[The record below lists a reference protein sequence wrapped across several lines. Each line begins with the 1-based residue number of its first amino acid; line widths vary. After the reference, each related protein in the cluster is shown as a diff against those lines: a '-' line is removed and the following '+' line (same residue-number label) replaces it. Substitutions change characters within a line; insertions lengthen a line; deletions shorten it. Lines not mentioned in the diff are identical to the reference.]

1 VFLKGGAGGFVFR
14 QLGQGG
20 DVMKRLAG
28 IVAAASIA
36 FAGGAFAQAPIDFT
50 KIEIKTVD
58 LGNKTYRLEGQG
70 GNITVAVGTDGMIVV
85 DSQFAP
91 LYDKIKAAIAAIS
104 PLPVKYLITTH
115 YHGDH
120 TGGVE
125 RFQNDGAIGVA
136 QDNIRV
142 RLAAGTVNGVT
153 GNKTPPR
160 PETGIP
166 KQTYIG
172 GTITIEAGGRKA
184 LLTHVNNAHTDGDT
198 FVYFADANVLATGD
212 LLSNTKRYQS
222 IDFANGGDIRGV
234 IKAMDAM
241 LAVSNADTKV
251 VTGHGPPATRADI
264 AEYRAMLVAVNERIE
279 KMFNEGKTEEE
290 VLAARPLKD
299 IDEKW
304 AANDTAALAFTK
316 MVYNSYKRS

>member
-1 VFLKGGAGGFVFR
+1 MR
-14 QLGQGG
+14 
-20 DVMKRLAG
+20 RLAG
-28 IVAAASIA
+28 IVAAASISL
-36 FAGGAFAQAPIDFT
+36 AGNAFAQAPIDFT

-58 LGNKTYRLEGQG
+58 LGNKTFRLEGQG
-70 GNITVAVGTDGMIVV
+70 GNITVAVGTDGLIVV

-91 LYDKIKAAIAAIS
+91 LYDKIKTAIAAIS

-142 RLAAGTVNGVT
+142 RLAAGTVNGIT
-153 GNKTPPR
+153 GNRTAPR
-160 PETGIP
+160 AEAGIP
-166 KQTYIG
+166 KQTYVG
-172 GTITIEAGGRKA
+172 GTITVEAGGRKA
-184 LLTHVNNAHTDGDT
+184 TLTHVNNAHTDGDT

-212 LLSNTKRYQS
+212 LMSNTKRYQS

-234 IKAMDAM
+234 IRAMDAM
-241 LAVSNADTKV
+241 LKVSNADTRV

-264 AEYRAMLVAVNERIE
+264 EAYRAMLVTANERVE
-279 KMFNEGKTEEE
+279 KLFNEGKTEEE

-299 IDEKW
+299 LDEKW

-316 MVYNSYKRS
+316 MVYNSYRRS

>member
-1 VFLKGGAGGFVFR
+1 
-14 QLGQGG
+14 
-20 DVMKRLAG
+20 MKRVAG
-28 IVAAASIA
+28 LVAAATIA
-36 FAGGAFAQAPIDFT
+36 FAGSAFAQASIDFT
-50 KIEIKTVD
+50 KTEMKTID
-58 LGNKTYRLEGQG
+58 LGNKTYRLEGAG
-70 GNITVAVGTDGMIVV
+70 GNITVAVGADGLIVV
-85 DSQFAP
+85 DSQYAP
-91 LYDKIKAAIAAIS
+91 LYDKIKAAITAIS

-125 RFQNDGAIGVA
+125 RFQGDGATGVA

-142 RLAAGTVNGVT
+142 RLAAGTTNGIT

-160 PETGIP
+160 PEAGIP
-166 KQTYIG
+166 KQTYVG
-172 GTITIEAGGRKA
+172 GNIAIETGGRKA

-212 LLSNTKRYQS
+212 LMSNTKRYQS

-241 LAVSNADTKV
+241 LAVTNGDTKV
-251 VTGHGPPATRADI
+251 VTGHGGPATRADI
-264 AEYRAMLVAVNERIE
+264 AEYKAMLVIANERVE
-279 KMFNEGKTEEE
+279 KLFNDGKSEEE
-290 VLAARPLKD
+290 VMAARPLKD
-299 IDEKW
+299 LDEKW
-304 AANDTAALAFTK
+304 AQNDTAALAFLK

>member
-1 VFLKGGAGGFVFR
+1 MSK
-14 QLGQGG
+14 
-20 DVMKRLAG
+20 LAK
-28 IVAAASIA
+28 IVVAAASIA
-36 FAGGAFAQAPIDFT
+36 CGGNAYAQQPIDFAN
-50 KIEIKTVD
+50 IAIKTID
-58 LGNKTYRLEGQG
+58 LGKNTWRLEGAG
-70 GNITVAVGTDGMIVV
+70 GNITVAVGTDGLIVV
-85 DSQFAP
+85 DSQYAP
-91 LYDKIKAAIAAIS
+91 LYDKIKAAITAIS
-104 PLPVKYLITTH
+104 PLPVKYVITTH

-142 RLAAGTVNGVT
+142 RLAAGTTNGIT

-160 PETGIP
+160 VEAGIP
-166 KQTYIG
+166 KQTYVG
-172 GTITIEAGGRKA
+172 GSITVETGGRKA

-212 LLSNTKRYQS
+212 LMSNTKRFQS

-241 LAVSNADTKV
+241 LAVANGETKV
-251 VTGHGPPATRADI
+251 VTGHGPPATRDDI
-264 AEYRAMLVAVNERIE
+264 AAYKAMLLIAHERVE
-279 KMFNEGKTEEE
+279 KLFNEGKSEED

-299 IDEKW
+299 LDEKW
-304 AANDTAALAFTK
+304 AANDTAAAAFLK

>member
-1 VFLKGGAGGFVFR
+1 MGRMAGI
-14 QLGQGG
+14 
-20 DVMKRLAG
+20 
-28 IVAAASIA
+28 IVAAATVA
-36 FAGGAFAQAPIDFT
+36 FAGSAFAQQPIDFT
-50 KIEIKTVD
+50 QVGIKTID
-58 LGNKTYRLEGQG
+58 LGKDTYRLEGAG
-70 GNITVAVGTDGMIVV
+70 GNITVAVGSDGLIVV

-91 LYDKIKAAIAAIS
+91 LYDKIKAAITAIS

-142 RLAAGTVNGVT
+142 RLAAGTINGIT
-153 GNKTPPR
+153 GNKTAPR
-160 PETGIP
+160 PEAGIP
-166 KQTYIG
+166 KRTYIG
-172 GTITIEAGGRKA
+172 GSTSIETGGRKA

-234 IKAMDAM
+234 IKAMDAL
-241 LAVSNADTKV
+241 LAVANGDTKV
-251 VTGHGPPATRADI
+251 VTGHGRPATRADI
-264 AEYRAMLVAVNERIE
+264 EEYKAMLLVAHERVE
-279 KMFNEGKTEEE
+279 KLFNDGKSEEE
-290 VLAARPLKD
+290 VMAAQPLKD
-299 IDEKW
+299 LDAKW
-304 AANDTAALAFTK
+304 AANETAAAAFLK

>member
-1 VFLKGGAGGFVFR
+1 MGRIAAVL
-14 QLGQGG
+14 
-20 DVMKRLAG
+20 
-28 IVAAASIA
+28 VAVASTAFAASA
-36 FAGGAFAQAPIDFT
+36 YAQQPIDFAQVG
-50 KIEIKTVD
+50 IKTVE
-58 LGNKTYRLEGQG
+58 LGQNTYRLEGAG
-70 GNITVAVGTDGMIVV
+70 GNITVAVGTDGIIVV
-85 DSQFAP
+85 DSQYAP
-91 LYDKIKAAIAAIS
+91 LYEKIKSAIAAIS

-142 RLAAGTVNGVT
+142 RLAAGTINGVT

-160 PETGIP
+160 AEAGIP

-172 GTITIEAGGRKA
+172 GTITVETGGRKA

-241 LAVSNADTKV
+241 LAVANAETKV
-251 VTGHGPPATRADI
+251 VTGHGAPATRSDI
-264 AEYRAMLVAVNERIE
+264 AEYKAMLVVAHERIE
-279 KMFNEGKTEEE
+279 KLFNDGKSEAE

-299 IDEKW
+299 LDEKW
-304 AANDTAALAFTK
+304 AANDTAAAAFLK
-316 MVYNSYKRS
+316 MVYNSYRRS

>member
-1 VFLKGGAGGFVFR
+1 MKKIAIVFAAFLACAG
-14 QLGQGG
+14 
-20 DVMKRLAG
+20 
-28 IVAAASIA
+28 VAH
-36 FAGGAFAQAPIDFT
+36 AQQPIDFAQ
-50 KIEIKTVD
+50 IGIKTID
-58 LGNKTYRLEGQG
+58 LGKSTYRLEGAG
-70 GNITVAVGTDGMIVV
+70 GNITVAVGSDGIIVV

-91 LYDKIKAAIAAIS
+91 LYDKIKAAIAAVS

-125 RFQNDGAIGVA
+125 RFQADGATGVA

-142 RLAAGTVNGVT
+142 RLAAGTTNGIT
-153 GNKTPPR
+153 GAKTPPR
-160 PETGIP
+160 PEGGIP
-166 KQTYIG
+166 KQTYVG
-172 GTITIEAGGRKA
+172 GSTTIETGGRKA

-212 LLSNTKRYQS
+212 LMSNTKRYQS

-234 IKAMDAM
+234 IKAMDAL
-241 LAVSNADTKV
+241 LAASNAETKV

-264 AEYRAMLVAVNERIE
+264 EEYKAMLVIANERVE
-279 KMFNEGKTEEE
+279 KLFNEGKSEAD
-290 VLAARPLKD
+290 VMAASPLKD
-299 IDEKW
+299 LDAKW
-304 AANDTAALAFTK
+304 AANDTAAAAFLK

>member
-1 VFLKGGAGGFVFR
+1 
-14 QLGQGG
+14 
-20 DVMKRLAG
+20 M
-28 IVAAASIA
+28 
-36 FAGGAFAQAPIDFT
+36 
-50 KIEIKTVD
+50 
-58 LGNKTYRLEGQG
+58 
-70 GNITVAVGTDGMIVV
+70 
-85 DSQFAP
+85 
-91 LYDKIKAAIAAIS
+91 
-104 PLPVKYLITTH
+104 KYLITTH

-142 RLAAGTVNGVT
+142 RLAAGTTNGIT

-160 PETGIP
+160 PEAGIP

-172 GTITIEAGGRKA
+172 GTMTVETGGRKA

-212 LLSNTKRYQS
+212 LMSNTKRYQS

-241 LAVSNADTKV
+241 LAVANARDEGRHRPRRAGDARRHRRIQGDAGDRARAGGETV
-251 VTGHGPPATRADI
+251 QRRQERRGGAGRPAAEGPR
-264 AEYRAMLVAVNERIE
+264 R
-279 KMFNEGKTEEE
+279 E
-290 VLAARPLKD
+290 VGRRTTPRPR
-299 IDEKW
+299 
-304 AANDTAALAFTK
+304 
-316 MVYNSYKRS
+316 RS

>member
-1 VFLKGGAGGFVFR
+1 MAAI
-14 QLGQGG
+14 
-20 DVMKRLAG
+20 M
-28 IVAAASIA
+28 VAAATAA
-36 FAGGAFAQAPIDFT
+36 FSPSAYAQQPIDFT
-50 KIEIKTVD
+50 QVGIKTID
-58 LGNKTYRLEGQG
+58 LGKNTYRLEGAG
-70 GNITVAVGTDGMIVV
+70 GNITVAVASDGIIVV

-91 LYDKIKAAIAAIS
+91 LYDKIKAAITAIS
-104 PLPVKYLITTH
+104 PLPVKFVVTTH

-136 QDNIRV
+136 QDNIRI
-142 RLAAGTVNGVT
+142 RLAAGTINGIT

-160 PETGIP
+160 PEAGIP

-172 GTITIEAGGRKA
+172 GSTTVETGGRKA

-241 LAVSNADTKV
+241 LKISNADTKV
-251 VTGHGPPATRADI
+251 VTGHGGPATRADI
-264 AEYRAMLVAVNERIE
+264 EEYKAMLITANERVE
-279 KMFNEGKTEEE
+279 KLVNEGKSEEE
-290 VLAARPLKD
+290 VMAAQPLKD
-299 IDEKW
+299 LDAKW
-304 AANDTAALAFTK
+304 AQNDTAAAAFLK

>member
-1 VFLKGGAGGFVFR
+1 MFGCAIDKQWRG
-14 QLGQGG
+14 
-20 DVMKRLAG
+20 VMRRFASVV
-28 IVAAASIA
+28 VAALSVA
-36 FAGGAFAQAPIDFT
+36 FAGSASAQQSIDFAQIG
-50 KIEIKTVD
+50 IKTID
-58 LGNKTYRLEGQG
+58 LGKNTYRLEGAG
-70 GNITVAVGTDGMIVV
+70 GNITVAVGADGLILV
-85 DSQFAP
+85 DSQYAP
-91 LYDKIKAAIAAIS
+91 LYEKIKAALTAIS

-120 TGGVE
+120 SGGVE
-125 RFQNDGAIGVA
+125 RFQTDGATAVG

-142 RLAAGTVNGVT
+142 RLAAGTTNGIT

-160 PETGIP
+160 AEAGIP
-166 KQTYIG
+166 KQTYVG
-172 GTITIEAGGRKA
+172 GTITVETGGRKA

-212 LLSNTKRYQS
+212 LMSNTKRYQS

-241 LAVSNADTKV
+241 LAVSNGETKV
-251 VTGHGPPATRADI
+251 VTGHGPPATRTDI
-264 AEYRAMLVAVNERIE
+264 ADYKAMLVTANERVE
-279 KMFNEGKTEEE
+279 KLFNEGKSEAD

-299 IDEKW
+299 LDEKW
-304 AANDTAALAFTK
+304 AANDTAAAAFLK

>member
-1 VFLKGGAGGFVFR
+1 MARIAGV
-14 QLGQGG
+14 
-20 DVMKRLAG
+20 
-28 IVAAASIA
+28 IVAAAWIA
-36 FAGGAFAQAPIDFT
+36 FSGGALAQQPIDFT
-50 KIEIKTVD
+50 RVGIKTVD
-58 LGNKTYRLEGQG
+58 LGNNTYRLEGAG
-70 GNITVAVGTDGMIVV
+70 GNITVAVGSDGIIVV

-91 LYDKIKAAIAAIS
+91 VYDKIKAAIAGIS

-153 GNKTPPR
+153 GNRTPPR
-160 PETGIP
+160 AEAGIP

-172 GTITIEAGGRKA
+172 GTITVETGGRKA

-212 LLSNTKRYQS
+212 LLNNTKRYQS

-234 IKAMDAM
+234 IKAIDTM
-241 LAVSNADTKV
+241 LAVANGETKV

-264 AEYRAMLVAVNERIE
+264 AEYKAMLVTAHERIE
-279 KMFNEGKTEEE
+279 KLFNEGKSEAE

-299 IDEKW
+299 LDEKW
-304 AANDTAALAFTK
+304 AANDTAALAFLK
-316 MVYNSYKRS
+316 MVYNSYRRS

>member
-1 VFLKGGAGGFVFR
+1 
-14 QLGQGG
+14 
-20 DVMKRLAG
+20 M
-28 IVAAASIA
+28 
-36 FAGGAFAQAPIDFT
+36 
-50 KIEIKTVD
+50 
-58 LGNKTYRLEGQG
+58 
-70 GNITVAVGTDGMIVV
+70 
-85 DSQFAP
+85 
-91 LYDKIKAAIAAIS
+91 
-104 PLPVKYLITTH
+104 KYLITTH

-142 RLAAGTVNGVT
+142 RLAAGTINGVT

-160 PETGIP
+160 PEAGIP

-172 GTITIEAGGRKA
+172 GTITIETGGRKA

-241 LAVSNADTKV
+241 LAVANAETKV
-251 VTGHGPPATRADI
+251 VTGHGAPATRADI
-264 AEYRAMLVAVNERIE
+264 AEYKAMLVVAHERIE
-279 KMFNEGKTEEE
+279 KLFNEGRSEAE

-299 IDEKW
+299 LDEKW
-304 AANDTAALAFTK
+304 AANDTAAAAFLK
-316 MVYNSYKRS
+316 MVYNSYRRS

>member
-1 VFLKGGAGGFVFR
+1 MCR
-14 QLGQGG
+14 QFPPAIKKERRG
-20 DVMKRLAG
+20 VMGR
-28 IVAAASIA
+28 IAAALVAVASTA
-36 FAGGAFAQAPIDFT
+36 FAASAYAQQPIDFAQVG
-50 KIEIKTVD
+50 IKTVE
-58 LGNKTYRLEGQG
+58 LGQNTYRLEGAG
-70 GNITVAVGTDGMIVV
+70 GNITVAVGTDGIIIV
-85 DSQFAP
+85 DSQYAP
-91 LYDKIKAAIAAIS
+91 LYEKIKSAIAAIS

-153 GNKTPPR
+153 GNRTPPR
-160 PETGIP
+160 TEAGIP

-172 GTITIEAGGRKA
+172 GTITVETGGRKA

-234 IKAMDAM
+234 IKAMDVM
-241 LAVSNADTKV
+241 LAVANAETKV

-264 AEYRAMLVAVNERIE
+264 AEYKAMLVIAHERIE
-279 KMFNEGKTEEE
+279 KLFNEGKSEGE

-299 IDEKW
+299 LDEKW
-304 AANDTAALAFTK
+304 AANDTAAAAFLK
-316 MVYNSYKRS
+316 MVYNSYRRS

>member
-1 VFLKGGAGGFVFR
+1 MRRMAAI
-14 QLGQGG
+14 
-20 DVMKRLAG
+20 M
-28 IVAAASIA
+28 VAAATAA
-36 FAGGAFAQAPIDFT
+36 FSTSAYAQQPIDFT
-50 KIEIKTVD
+50 QVGIKTID
-58 LGNKTYRLEGQG
+58 LGKSTYRLEGAG
-70 GNITVAVGTDGMIVV
+70 GNITVAVASDGIIVV

-91 LYDKIKAAIAAIS
+91 LYDKIKAAITAIS
-104 PLPVKYLITTH
+104 PLPVKFVVTTH

-136 QDNIRV
+136 QDNIRI
-142 RLAAGTVNGVT
+142 RLAAGTINGIT

-160 PETGIP
+160 PEAGIP

-172 GTITIEAGGRKA
+172 GSTTVETGGRKA

-241 LAVSNADTKV
+241 LAVANGDTKV
-251 VTGHGPPATRADI
+251 VTGHGGPATRADI
-264 AEYRAMLVAVNERIE
+264 EEYKAMLLVAHERVE
-279 KMFNEGKTEEE
+279 KLFNEGKSEAE
-290 VLAARPLKD
+290 VMAAQPLKD
-299 IDEKW
+299 LDAKW
-304 AANDTAALAFTK
+304 AQNDTAAAAFLK

>member
-1 VFLKGGAGGFVFR
+1 
-14 QLGQGG
+14 
-20 DVMKRLAG
+20 MKRVAIVFAALVACAG
-28 IVAAASIA
+28 SVS
-36 FAGGAFAQAPIDFT
+36 AQQPIDFT
-50 KIEIKTVD
+50 QVGIKTID
-58 LGNKTYRLEGQG
+58 LGKNTYRLEGAG
-70 GNITVAVGTDGMIVV
+70 GNITVAVASDGIIVV
-85 DSQFAP
+85 DSQYEP
-91 LYDKIKAAIAAIS
+91 LYAKIKAAIAAIS
-104 PLPVKYLITTH
+104 QLPVKFVVTTH

-142 RLAAGTVNGVT
+142 RLAAGTINGIT

-160 PETGIP
+160 PEAGIP

-172 GTITIEAGGRKA
+172 GSTTVETGGRKA

-241 LAVSNADTKV
+241 LKISNADTKV
-251 VTGHGPPATRADI
+251 VTGHGGPATRADI
-264 AEYRAMLVAVNERIE
+264 EEYKAMLITANERVE
-279 KMFNEGKTEEE
+279 KLVNEGKSEEE
-290 VLAARPLKD
+290 VMAAQPLKD
-299 IDEKW
+299 LDAKW
-304 AANDTAALAFTK
+304 AQNGTAAAAFLK

>member
-1 VFLKGGAGGFVFR
+1 
-14 QLGQGG
+14 
-20 DVMKRLAG
+20 M
-28 IVAAASIA
+28 
-36 FAGGAFAQAPIDFT
+36 
-50 KIEIKTVD
+50 
-58 LGNKTYRLEGQG
+58 
-70 GNITVAVGTDGMIVV
+70 AVGSDGIIVV
-85 DSQFAP
+85 DSQYAP

-142 RLAAGTVNGVT
+142 RLAAGTINGIT

-160 PETGIP
+160 AEAGIP

-172 GTITIEAGGRKA
+172 GTTAVETGGRKA
-184 LLTHVNNAHTDGDT
+184 MLTHVNNAHTDGDT

-212 LLSNTKRYQS
+212 LMSNTKRYQS

-241 LAVSNADTKV
+241 LAVSNGETKV

-264 AEYRAMLVAVNERIE
+264 ADYKAMLVVANERIE
-279 KMFNEGKTEEE
+279 KLFNEGKSEEE

-299 IDEKW
+299 LDEKW
-304 AANDTAALAFTK
+304 AANDTAAAGVPEDGLQLVQAVVRGVRVPHT
-316 MVYNSYKRS
+316 MLPSTGRPSRMRPASS

>member
-1 VFLKGGAGGFVFR
+1 MGR
-14 QLGQGG
+14 
-20 DVMKRLAG
+20 
-28 IVAAASIA
+28 IAAALVAVASTA
-36 FAGGAFAQAPIDFT
+36 FAASAYAQQPIDFAQVG
-50 KIEIKTVD
+50 IKTVE
-58 LGNKTYRLEGQG
+58 LGQNTYRLEGAG
-70 GNITVAVGTDGMIVV
+70 GNITVAVGTDGIIIV

-91 LYDKIKAAIAAIS
+91 LYEKIKAAIAAIS

-115 YHGDH
+115 FHGDH

-125 RFQNDGAIGVA
+125 RFQKDGAIAVA

-142 RLAAGTVNGVT
+142 RLAAGTINGVT

-160 PETGIP
+160 PEAGIP
-166 KQTYIG
+166 KQTYVG
-172 GTITIEAGGRKA
+172 GTITVETGGRKA

-234 IKAMDAM
+234 IKAMDTL
-241 LAVSNADTKV
+241 LAVANTETKV

-264 AEYRAMLVAVNERIE
+264 AEYKAMLVVAHERIE
-279 KMFNEGKTEEE
+279 KLFNDGKSEEE

-299 IDEKW
+299 LDEKW
-304 AANDTAALAFTK
+304 AANDMAAFAFLK
-316 MVYNSYKRS
+316 MVYNSYRRS

>member
-1 VFLKGGAGGFVFR
+1 
-14 QLGQGG
+14 
-20 DVMKRLAG
+20 MKRFA
-28 IVAAASIA
+28 IVAAALVA
-36 FAGGAFAQAPIDFT
+36 LAGSAGAQQPIDFT
-50 KIEIKTVD
+50 QVGVRTID
-58 LGNKTYRLEGQG
+58 LGQNTYRLEGAG
-70 GNITVAVGTDGMIVV
+70 GNITVAVGSDSLIVV

-91 LYDKIKAAIAAIS
+91 LYDKIKAAIGAIS
-104 PLPVKYLITTH
+104 RLPVKYLVTTH

-125 RFQNDGAIGVA
+125 RFQNDGAIGVG

-142 RLAAGTVNGVT
+142 RLAAGTVNGIT

-160 PETGIP
+160 PEAGIP

-172 GTITIEAGGRKA
+172 GSVTLEAGGRKA

-212 LLSNTKRYQS
+212 LMSNTKRYQS

-241 LAVSNADTKV
+241 LAVANGETKV
-251 VTGHGPPATRADI
+251 VTGHGAPATRADI
-264 AEYRAMLVAVNERIE
+264 EEYKAMLVTANERVE
-279 KMFNEGKTEEE
+279 KLFNEGKSEAE
-290 VLAARPLKD
+290 VMAAQPLKD
-299 IDEKW
+299 LDAKW
-304 AANDTAALAFTK
+304 AANETAAAAFLK

>member
-1 VFLKGGAGGFVFR
+1 MAR
-14 QLGQGG
+14 
-20 DVMKRLAG
+20 
-28 IVAAASIA
+28 IASIVVA
-36 FAGGAFAQAPIDFT
+36 VASIGFAGSALAQQPIDFA
-50 KIEIKTVD
+50 KVGIKTVE
-58 LGNKTYRLEGQG
+58 LGNNTYRLEGAG
-70 GNITVAVGTDGMIVV
+70 GNITVAVGSDGLIVV

-104 PLPVKYLITTH
+104 SLPVKYVITTH

-125 RFQNDGAIGVA
+125 RFQNDGAVGVA

-142 RLAAGTVNGVT
+142 RLAAGTTNGVT
-153 GNKTPPR
+153 GSKTPPR
-160 PETGIP
+160 AEAGIP
-166 KQTYIG
+166 KQTYVG
-172 GTITIEAGGRKA
+172 GTITVETGGRKA

-234 IKAMDAM
+234 IRAMDAM
-241 LAVSNADTKV
+241 LAVANGETKV
-251 VTGHGPPATRADI
+251 VTGHGGPATRADI
-264 AEYRAMLVAVNERIE
+264 AEYKAMLVTANERVE
-279 KMFNEGKTEEE
+279 KLFNEGKSEQE

-299 IDEKW
+299 LDEKW
-304 AANDTAALAFTK
+304 AANDTAAAAFLK

>member
-1 VFLKGGAGGFVFR
+1 MR
-14 QLGQGG
+14 
-20 DVMKRLAG
+20 RLASVV
-28 IVAAASIA
+28 VAAASIA
-36 FAGGAFAQAPIDFT
+36 FAGHASAQQSIDFT
-50 KIEIKTVD
+50 KVGIKTVE
-58 LGNKTYRLEGQG
+58 LGNNTYRLEGAG
-70 GNITVAVGTDGMIVV
+70 DNITVAVGSDGLIIV

-91 LYDKIKAAIAAIS
+91 LYEKIKAALTAIS
-104 PLPVKYLITTH
+104 PLPVKYVIATH

-125 RFQNDGAIGVA
+125 LFQKDGAIGVA

-142 RLAAGTVNGVT
+142 RLAAGTTNGIT

-160 PETGIP
+160 APDGIP

-172 GTITIEAGGRKA
+172 GSTTVETGGRKA

-241 LAVSNADTKV
+241 LAVSNGETKV

-264 AEYRAMLVAVNERIE
+264 AEYKAMLVIANERVE
-279 KMFNEGKTEEE
+279 KLFNDGRSEDE

-299 IDEKW
+299 LDEKW
-304 AANDTAALAFTK
+304 AANDTAAVAFLK

>member
-1 VFLKGGAGGFVFR
+1 MAR
-14 QLGQGG
+14 
-20 DVMKRLAG
+20 
-28 IVAAASIA
+28 IASIVVA
-36 FAGGAFAQAPIDFT
+36 VASIGFAGSALAQQPIDFA
-50 KIEIKTVD
+50 KVGIKTVE
-58 LGNKTYRLEGQG
+58 LGNNTWRLEGAG
-70 GNITVAVGTDGMIVV
+70 GNITVAVGSDGVIVV

-91 LYDKIKAAIAAIS
+91 LYDKIKAAITAIS
-104 PLPVKYLITTH
+104 PLPVKYVITTH

-125 RFQNDGAIGVA
+125 RFQNDGAVGVA

-142 RLAAGTVNGVT
+142 RLAAGTTNGVT

-160 PETGIP
+160 TEAGIP
-166 KQTYIG
+166 KQTYVG
-172 GTITIEAGGRKA
+172 GTITVETGGRKA

-241 LAVSNADTKV
+241 LAVANGETRV
-251 VTGHGPPATRADI
+251 VTGHGGPATRADI
-264 AEYRAMLVAVNERIE
+264 AEYKAMLVTVNERVE
-279 KMFNEGKTEEE
+279 KLFNEGKSEQE

-299 IDEKW
+299 LDEKW
-304 AANDTAALAFTK
+304 AANDTAAAAFLK